1 MTLQPD
7 AIDLEGLPRT
17 IGGGLKREP
26 VEELLKRVQ
35 WEYSQL
41 YYEHKRLKEV
51 LAKREG
57 EAPEEPKPV
66 SPWPVAALDLD
77 APAGPEAAGA
87 AEAAV
92 VDGVPA
98 AGPVSGTATG
108 RREASRDIDDLARI
122 VLSSARQA
130 SYDLRE
136 SARRECELMFKN
148 VRKRVELLENEFERT
163 KALRV
168 SELAELD
175 ATLLDVRAQMKAM
188 LEVLSPPGSERAI
201 TNAAAGREDNGA
213 TSALFPVDA
222 QGADRSQTGP
232 PSGVTAVPDAPD
244 RTGLEAA
251 S

>member
-41 YYEHKRLKEV
+41 YYEHKRLKED
-51 LAKREG
+51 LAKRGTE
-57 EAPEEPKPV
+57 PREEPKTARP
-66 SPWPVAALDLD
+66 ALDPGTRARPETAEVAKEVVVEGARAS
-77 APAGPEAAGA
+77 APVHSTAAAG
-87 AEAAV
+87 
-92 VDGVPA
+92 
-98 AGPVSGTATG
+98 
-108 RREASRDIDDLARI
+108 REARPDIDDLARI
-122 VLSSARQA
+122 VLASARQA
-130 SYDLRE
+130 SYELRE

-148 VRKRVELLENEFERT
+148 VRARIELLENEFERT

-188 LEVLSPPGSERAI
+188 LEVLSPPGSEHVIA
-201 TNAAAGREDNGA
+201 NAAAGHEDNGT
-213 TSALFPVDA
+213 TSALFPGDA

-232 PSGVTAVPDAPD
+232 PSGVTAVPNAPD

>member
-41 YYEHKRLKEV
+41 YYEHKRLKEA
-51 LAKREG
+51 LAKRET
-57 EAPEEPKPV
+57 EPREEPKTARP
-66 SPWPVAALDLD
+66 ALDPGTR
-77 APAGPEAAGA
+77 ARPEAAEVGQR
-87 AEAAV
+87 
-92 VDGVPA
+92 GR
-98 AGPVSGTATG
+98 GG
-108 RREASRDIDDLARI
+108 RRARTGAGAQHCCEGVKRVGI
-122 VLSSARQA
+122 STT
-130 SYDLRE
+130 LRGSCLLRPGKRPTTFGE

-148 VRKRVELLENEFERT
+148 VRARIELLENEFERT

-175 ATLLDVRAQMKAM
+175 ATLLDVRAQMKTM
-188 LEVLSPPGSERAI
+188 LEVLSPPGSERA
-201 TNAAAGREDNGA
+201 TANGAAGREDTGA
-213 TSALFPVDA
+213 TNELFPVDA
-222 QGADRSQTGP
+222 QGADRSQTGT
-232 PSGVTAVPDAPD
+232 PSGVTAVPNAPD

>member
-26 VEELLKRVQ
+26 VEELLNRVQ

-41 YYEHKRLKEV
+41 YYEHKRLKEA
-51 LAKREG
+51 LGKRET
-57 EAPEEPKPV
+57 EPRDEPKPA
-66 SPWPVAALDLD
+66 SPALDPGTRARL
-77 APAGPEAAGA
+77 EAADVAKEVVVEGA
-87 AEAAV
+87 RASAPVHSTA
-92 VDGVPA
+92 A
-98 AGPVSGTATG
+98 AG
-108 RREASRDIDDLARI
+108 REARPDVDDLARI
-122 VLSSARQA
+122 VLASARQA

-148 VRKRVELLENEFERT
+148 VRARIELLEKEFERT

-188 LEVLSPPGSERAI
+188 LEVLSPPGPERAI
-201 TNAAAGREDNGA
+201 TNAAVGREDTGG
-213 TSALFPVDA
+213 TSALFPIDA
-222 QGADRSQTGP
+222 EGTDPSQTEL
-232 PSGVTAVPDAPD
+232 PSGVTAMPDAPD

>member
-41 YYEHKRLKEV
+41 YYEHKRLKEA
-51 LAKREG
+51 LAGLEAEPREKPKPASPEPIRAPGRVAETRPEPAVVEGARAPEPVSRAG
-57 EAPEEPKPV
+57 EAGR
-66 SPWPVAALDLD
+66 
-77 APAGPEAAGA
+77 APH
-87 AEAAV
+87 
-92 VDGVPA
+92 
-98 AGPVSGTATG
+98 
-108 RREASRDIDDLARI
+108 RNLDDLARI
-122 VLSSARQA
+122 VLASARRV

-136 SARRECELMFKN
+136 SARRDCELMFKN
-148 VRKRVELLENEFERT
+148 VRARIALLESEFERA
-163 KALRV
+163 KAVRV

-175 ATLLDVRAQMKAM
+175 ATLLGVRAKMNAM
-188 LEVLSPPGSERAI
+188 LEVFSPPVSERAI
-201 TNAAAGREDNGA
+201 TNGAAGREETGA

-222 QGADRSQTGP
+222 QVADHSQTGL
-232 PSGVTAVPDAPD
+232 GATNAPNAPG